1 MANKTFIPA
10 LRAHV
15 GDWEY
20 YICTMKYAEVRK
32 QVSFAYE
39 LSNNQDLNSI
49 IQRGISQR
57 TKDIVKYLRT
67 NDHRFLGALIVA
79 CWGGNPQYV
88 QLEMADPDNM
98 LEG

>member
-20 YICTMKYAEVRK
+20 YICTMKYAEVKK

-39 LSNNQDLNSI
+39 LGNNQDLNSM
-49 IQRGISQR
+49 IQRGIFTANQGHCQ
-57 TKDIVKYLRT
+57 VL
-67 NDHRFLGALIVA
+67 A
-79 CWGGNPQYV
+79 V
-88 QLEMADPDNM
+88 Q
-98 LEG
+98 